1 MAAGVDALNII
12 SSSLPTISQGC
23 VFPRPTDAE
32 DHQLELLVQE
42 GHLTQEPLPLE
53 VNIPLRSTRGRQRS
67 DSDPLPR
74 AHVKRSSFEKKTVL
88 TLPARRF

>member
-53 VNIPLRSTRGRQRS
+53 VNIPLGSTRGQ
-67 DSDPLPR
+67 
-74 AHVKRSSFEKKTVL
+74 A
-88 TLPARRF
+88 TLRLRPSTQSTCKEIVI